1 MITAQEAQAQVLEV
15 IAARLEGEIDEEP
28 STAAVKTKIE
38 TAVTTAISEELL
50 STALDLTEV
59 EIGLFKSAPFS
70 EWLTA
75 LSYTFSITPVFN
87 VAVDPPTANGG
98 VLTISWYGSAYGRS
112 PSA

>member
-1 MITAQEAQAQVLEV
+1 MITAQEAQTQVLEG

-50 STALDLTEV
+50 EVQITLTEV
-59 EIGLFKSAPFS
+59 EVGLFNSAPFN

-75 LSYTFSITPVFN
+75 LSYTFSIMPAFN
-87 VAVDPPTANGG
+87 MAVDPPTANGG
-98 VLTISWYGSAYGRS
+98 ILTISWYGSTYGRK
-112 PSA
+112 PAA